1 MPVIVQPD
9 PEERKKALLEK
20 QRRQRRRKEKIENDR
35 QKSMGL
41 RRRRGLLGRKGV
53 KQVVPKA
60 AVDVLIAKSMAV
72 PSRARY
78 TFSITD
84 IRKYYLHNKSFQEII
99 NTGKYFYFENHL
111 VLMTKEA
118 FIVKNGKLSLNYELT
133 DFEKKYCV
141 QCVEEKISHLVKTPL
156 HSETGHVAD
165 APLKAWIV
173 VQKFAPATEHATVT
187 GDVKT
192 DFEDFVMM
200 LLGTGFGGEPPFD
213 TFGGLLS
220 RYMQREN
227 ITNEKL
233 CELTEI
239 SVRTIQRYRNDEV
252 EPSLPYI
259 IAICI
264 ALKLNPCYSEK
275 VILSAGRV
283 LGNSKRDLAYKYL
296 LYHEYQIGD
305 VARCNEFLIELDL
318 EPLTDK
324 RS

>member
-41 RRRRGLLGRKGV
+41 RRGLLGRKGE

-118 FIVKNGKLSLNYELT
+118 FIVKNGKLSLNCELT

-141 QCVEEKISHLVKTPL
+141 QCLEEKISHVVKTPL
-156 HSETGHVAD
+156 HS
-165 APLKAWIV
+165 
-173 VQKFAPATEHATVT
+173 
-187 GDVKT
+187 
-192 DFEDFVMM
+192 
-200 LLGTGFGGEPPFD
+200 
-213 TFGGLLS
+213 
-220 RYMQREN
+220 
-227 ITNEKL
+227 
-233 CELTEI
+233 
-239 SVRTIQRYRNDEV
+239 
-252 EPSLPYI
+252 
-259 IAICI
+259 
-264 ALKLNPCYSEK
+264 
-275 VILSAGRV
+275 
-283 LGNSKRDLAYKYL
+283 
-296 LYHEYQIGD
+296 
-305 VARCNEFLIELDL
+305 
-318 EPLTDK
+318 
-324 RS
+324 